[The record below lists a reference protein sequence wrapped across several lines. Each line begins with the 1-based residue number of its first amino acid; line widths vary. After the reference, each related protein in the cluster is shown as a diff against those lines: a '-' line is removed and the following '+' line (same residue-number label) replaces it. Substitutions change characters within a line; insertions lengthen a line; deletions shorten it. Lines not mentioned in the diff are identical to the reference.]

1 MISPVWL
8 IADRKTLEV
17 SYIQHGREGDEQN
30 WRWIGPFAFTS
41 LESATLAAATPTFLP
56 HGVEAGDFT
65 PLEVDAASFIRAVYN
80 GFPPQHTDVFVLDQ
94 ALLPLTVNGAAWIDE
109 ATGSP
114 VWAPLFDED
123 AAGVGLD
130 WLDRV
135 LEVVATSL
143 GMSMET
149 VQVIGTM
156 NAAEEDAAE
165 VEQTRSL
172 IQQHIRV
179 ALTPEP
185 GTLQIGDTKGGKKHQ
200 VTPQAKFWLHTTGLT
215 KLGLPELEIRNVP
228 VWWVKAAGE
237 ELLTWAAYS
246 LDHGISEGDVLQT
259 SGPIPLGIAVSLS
272 DEDYWTD
279 HPTGC
284 LRLVVVEATFIA
296 DRAGDQVPESEN
308 LRKMMH

>member
-8 IADRKTLEV
+8 IADRKTGEV

-41 LESATLAAATPTFLP
+41 LEAAEAAATTPTFLP
-56 HGVEAGDFT
+56 RGVETGDFA

-80 GFPPQHTDVFVLDQ
+80 GFPPQHTDVFALND
-94 ALLPLTVNGAAWIDE
+94 ALLPLTINGARWIDE
-109 ATGSP
+109 AQGSP
-114 VWAPLFDED
+114 IWTPLFDEE
-123 AAGVGLD
+123 AEGVGLD

-135 LEVVATSL
+135 LELVATSL

-149 VQVIGTM
+149 VQVIGTL

-179 ALTPEP
+179 TLTPEP
-185 GTLQIGDTKGGKKHQ
+185 GTVQVGKTRQGTEHP
-200 VTPQAKFWLHTTGLT
+200 VTPLAKFWLHTAGLV

-228 VWWVKAAGE
+228 VWWVTAAGE
-237 ELLTWAAYS
+237 ELLNWAAYS
-246 LDHGISEGDVLQT
+246 LDHGISEGDVLR
-259 SGPIPLGIAVSLS
+259 SGGPIPLGISVTSS
-272 DEDYWTD
+272 DEDYWAD
-279 HPTGC
+279 HATGC
-284 LRLVVVEATFIA
+284 LRLTVTEAVFVA
-296 DRAGDQVPESEN
+296 DKAEDQVLEAWSHK
-308 LRKMMH
+308 KMMH